1 MDTNVDILDL
11 AVDDEIERVARSLS
25 GEYRGILN
33 VSLEEETLYDGL
45 DSRLPP
51 TRRAR

>member
-1 MDTNVDILDL
+1 MDTMFDILDL

-33 VSLEEETLYDGL
+33 VSLEEETLYDGFGF
-45 DSRLPP
+45 SSSA